1 MLFRS
6 RTHTGDLEKSA
17 KQVVELHESEQAAL
31 KAAEKELV
39 VLKEKIF
46 KQGEVLGAARREEAN
61 IEAEISGAGRSSRNA
76 TNRIKQLDEQAQR
89 QREIVYTADF
99 QLQLMER
106 KVSRATGVR
115 SASEQRE
122 LHKKIA
128 DFTKQ
133 LEGQH
138 AQRAM
143 LDTQCKRLANDLK
156 QTKRKE
162 LDSTAEQARLAGT
175 TAELEMRNEA
185 GQRQVKELVKAKEQ
199 GMAEIGRAHV

>member
-1 MLFRS
+1 MAQTRS
-6 RTHTGDLEKSA
+6 QCSDLVGDIGTRKMRLDRA
-17 KQVVELHESEQAAL
+17 K
-31 KAAEKELV
+31 KELV

-46 KQGEVLGAARREEAN
+46 KQGEILSEARREESN
-61 IEAEISGAGRSSRNA
+61 IEAEISGADRSSRNA

-89 QREIVYTADF
+89 QRELVYAADF

-106 KVSRATGVR
+106 KVARATGVR

-128 DFTKQ
+128 DLTKQ
-133 LEGQH
+133 PEEQH

-143 LDTQCKRLANDLK
+143 LDTQCKRLSNDLK
-156 QTKRKE
+156 QAKRKE
-162 LDSTAEQARLAGT
+162 LESTHEQARLAGT

-185 GQRQVKELVKAKEQ
+185 GQRQVRELVKGKEH
-199 GMAEIGRAHV
+199 GMVA